1 MILNQLRHLRLV
13 MALLILW
20 ACSLVQRHRPTLR
33 FCMLSVPT
41 VSLLP
46 LPSKCSS
53 RTSRVVL
60 ISLLTT
66 TSTTTKWKWARRILP
81 REEPIQRFHVHS
93 TSGRKLSSRTGAF
106 MWSTMVVSPRIIP
119 STMHDSSVWNTSCTT
134 RITRTL

>member
-33 FCMLSVPT
+33 LCMLSVPT

-66 TSTTTKWKWARRILP
+66 TSTTTNGSG
-81 REEPIQRFHVHS
+81 REEYSP
-93 TSGRKLSSRTGAF
+93 GRNLYRDFTCTQLLAVNSVQELEPSCGAQCWYHQELSHQQCMALRCGI
-106 MWSTMVVSPRIIP
+106 PRA
-119 STMHDSSVWNTSCTT
+119 
-134 RITRTL
+134 RQE